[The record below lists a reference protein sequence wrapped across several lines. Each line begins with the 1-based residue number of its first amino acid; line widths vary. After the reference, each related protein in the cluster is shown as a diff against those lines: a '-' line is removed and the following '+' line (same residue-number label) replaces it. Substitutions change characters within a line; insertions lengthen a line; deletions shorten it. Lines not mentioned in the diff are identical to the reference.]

1 MVFRFKNFIQNKWT
15 KISLIAII
23 IVLLLFFGIR
33 YYLSCRE
40 QSKDPLNFL
49 PSNVFTLIKVNDFSN
64 FQSLLIQNEA
74 WLDFENLFSGD
85 NIRRELKIVDSV
97 LSQNKDIHN
106 LWHSNQLFISSHFV
120 REGEF
125 ETLFLL
131 QLPHPSHENKVINF
145 LSSNIFLFEQE
156 ASKNSKDNIFKFSF
170 DSIQE
175 PYYLS
180 VKNGVVIFSHSK
192 QLTESALSMSETQ
205 NNIFK
210 DTFFMKLFETCGKD
224 SPANIFVNNQF
235 LYRFAHSVLSEKV
248 LQELA
253 FLNYFAQWST
263 FDINANG
270 DKINFTRFNYYQ
282 SRK

>member
-131 QLPHPSHENKVINF
+131 QLPHPLHENKVINF

-192 QLTESALSMSETQ
+192 QLTEM
-205 NNIFK
+205 
-210 DTFFMKLFETCGKD
+210 
-224 SPANIFVNNQF
+224 
-235 LYRFAHSVLSEKV
+235 H
-248 LQELA
+248 
-253 FLNYFAQWST
+253 
-263 FDINANG
+263 
-270 DKINFTRFNYYQ
+270 
-282 SRK
+282 